1 MPISVEDES
10 TIERL
15 KARAARRNRED
26 VAADIVD
33 QVVAQLLPGCDL
45 SEPQEPRDSVHSLR
59 FFAAGE
65 CAVVYDKAL
74 VEYRLKAKGYQPEAA
89 A

>member
-1 MPISVEDES
+1 MPISVEDED
-10 TIERL
+10 TIARL
-15 KARAARRNRED
+15 KARAARRNRDSVAMD
-26 VAADIVD
+26 VVD
-33 QVVAQLLPGCDL
+33 QVVQNLLPGCDL
-45 SEPQEPRDSVHSLR
+45 SQPREPIDNDHSLR

-89 A
+89 